1 MINVCTCV
9 AAIRMNRPTALH
21 YFRFF
26 AGKSTHVLYRFI
38 IPLYFMP
45 VWNRNFNWGMFYIKF
60 GGPFQQNTK
69 AFLINK
75 LAATSNKKMFILNS
89 FKQNDEPFCWPFI

>member
-26 AGKSTHVLYRFI
+26 AGKRRLRLGCNSDLYGSKGVISAVHYLTLLTRQSALVLLVGVSYR
-38 IPLYFMP
+38 
-45 VWNRNFNWGMFYIKF
+45 
-60 GGPFQQNTK
+60 
-69 AFLINK
+69 
-75 LAATSNKKMFILNS
+75 
-89 FKQNDEPFCWPFI
+89 